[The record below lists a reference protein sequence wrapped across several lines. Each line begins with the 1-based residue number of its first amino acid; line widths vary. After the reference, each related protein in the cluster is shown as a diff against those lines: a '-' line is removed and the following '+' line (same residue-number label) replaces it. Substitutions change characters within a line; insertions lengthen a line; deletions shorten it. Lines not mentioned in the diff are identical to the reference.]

1 MTDCYIN
8 PMYSQYKID
17 IVIETVQWRLIEI
30 FLFRVCCYFFTLT
43 ATTVATIAAM
53 MMMMMM
59 MMMMIRR
66 MHIFIRA
73 RFYEQDMHSY
83 NME

>member
-1 MTDCYIN
+1 MTDCYTN

-30 FLFRVCCYFFTLT
+30 FLFRVWCYYFTLT
-43 ATTVATIAAM
+43 ATIVATIAA
-53 MMMMMM
+53 M

-66 MHIFIRA
+66 MHIFVRA
-73 RFYEQDMHSY
+73 LFYEKDMHSY